1 MLLRSINPRIPC
13 LLAPSFLPGSTFTTA
28 RDRGRSLSFR
38 SLAHI
43 ATGAD
48 EDFSGDLSA
57 GRKKVLSLHRG
68 AGSLHC
74 KHCLNHLINHFL

>member
-1 MLLRSINPRIPC
+1 MLSLTFAQVYLGHF
-13 LLAPSFLPGSTFTTA
+13 LLAPPFLPGSTFTTV

-68 AGSLHC
+68 RRQSPVQTL
-74 KHCLNHLINHFL
+74 LLSS